1 MEISRPT
8 IEIKSSPSGK
18 KFTIEIASDSW
29 LLTYQLMHPL
39 PTEAEAKAAGKEF
52 RSAFNAEAAEIEAG
66 TIPPYYIIDT
76 LVVDKVLRATRKP
89 SAKFD
94 KFKELVTRK

>member
-18 KFTIEIASDSW
+18 KFTIEIASDTW
-29 LLTYQLMHPL
+29 FLTYQLMYPL
-39 PTEAEAKAAGKEF
+39 PTEAEAKAAAKEF
-52 RSAFNAEAAEIEAG
+52 GSAFDAEATEVEAG
-66 TIPPYYIIDT
+66 TIPPYYIIDS
-76 LVVDKVLRATRKP
+76 LVADKVLKSRRKP

-94 KFKELVTRK
+94 KFIKLVARK